1 MLARAYIDQGF
12 GNRALSALDKD
23 ESRYADLLRAEIYW
37 KNRKWPQA
45 TKILFRL
52 VQSTEAKPGEKL
64 DQQQATF
71 IMNLAV
77 SMALGGDT
85 RGTDNLVSNYGS
97 SMDKTLYKDAFRLM
111 GLEFNTDWGAI
122 QKKFK
127 ILVKKFHPDRNSGN
141 KELEDK
147 LKKITMAYSHLKMIM
162 IQK

>member
-1 MLARAYIDQGF
+1 
-12 GNRALSALDKD
+12 LDKD

-85 RGTDNLVSNYGS
+85 RGTDLLVSNYGS
-97 SMDKTLYKDAFRLM
+97 SMDKTLYKDAFRLIASRDSQ
-111 GLEFNTDWGAI
+111 GLIDANSVAS
-122 QKKFK
+122 KVK
-127 ILVKKFHPDRNSGN
+127 LVSNFTNFMARYNKSIKAGN
-141 KELEDK
+141 LSS
-147 LKKITMAYSHLKMIM
+147 IN
-162 IQK
+162 